1 MSHGRDILRADLEQ
15 IIAQGRLNALFQPIA
30 SMRDG
35 EAFGYEGLVR
45 GPSTSF
51 LHSPINLFRVAEES
65 GLLAQL
71 DFACRR
77 TVVAAFV
84 RERLPGKLFLNVC
97 PATLIHPDF
106 RPGATLEILRD
117 VGLSPQRVVIE
128 LTETQPTHDY
138 DLLKEALL
146 HYREMGFRIAIDDL
160 GEGFSGLRL
169 WSELKP
175 EYVKIDKYFIQGLT
189 QDAQKR
195 QFVRSIHHIALNT
208 GTRVV
213 AEGIETPDELD
224 VVRRIG
230 ISLAQGYLIG
240 RPQAS
245 PPQRLALEFDGV
257 ERPQLGS
264 GRQGCAGDLLV
275 DVPRVSPD
283 EPAKAIY
290 RRFADDATLY
300 ALPVVDGM
308 RPVGLLKRHE
318 VLELF
323 ARPFTPEL
331 FGNRP
336 CSVLMDR
343 SPLIVEAST
352 SLQELS
358 QLVTAA
364 ERRYLADGFIITSQA
379 HYLGMGTGHDLM
391 RAMTELQVRAAR
403 HANPLTLLPG
413 NVPIQERIERWLAE
427 RHPFTVAY
435 FDLDHFKPYNDI
447 YGYACGDA
455 LIQLCGETLLA
466 STDPVR
472 DFVGHIG
479 GDDFVVLFRSDDAQ
493 ARCQSAL
500 MQFEQALSRHF
511 SAEHLAAGG
520 YSAADRRGA
529 MQRYPLV
536 SLSAG
541 LVDVVPGDF
550 ASHHE
555 VAAAAASAKSLA
567 KREPGSTL
575 FIERRSG
582 PHAPAWSVAA

>member
-1 MSHGRDILRADLEQ
+1 MSDGRDILRGDLDQ

-51 LHSPINLFRVAEES
+51 LHSPINLFRVAEEC

-77 TVVAAFV
+77 TIVAAFV

-213 AEGIETPDELD
+213 AEGIETPEELD

-240 RPQAS
+240 RPQPN

-264 GRQGCAGDLLV
+264 GRQGSAGDLLV
-275 DVPRVSPD
+275 DVPKVSPD

-364 ERRYLADGFIITSQA
+364 ERRYLADGFIVTSQT

-427 RHPFTVAY
+427 RLPFTVAY
-435 FDLDHFKPYNDI
+435 FDLDHFKPYNDV
-447 YGYACGDA
+447 YGYARGDA

-466 STDPVR
+466 CADPVR

-493 ARCQSAL
+493 LRCQSAL
-500 MQFEQALSRHF
+500 MQFEQALPRHF
-511 SAEHLAAGG
+511 SAEHMAAGG
-520 YSAADRRGA
+520 YSAADRRGM
-529 MQRYPLV
+529 MQRFPLV

-541 LVDVVPGDF
+541 LVDVVARDF

-567 KREPGSTL
+567 KRDPGSTL
-575 FIERRSG
+575 FVERRSG
-582 PHAPAWSVAA
+582 PHAPSWSVAA

>member
-1 MSHGRDILRADLEQ
+1 MSNGREILRGDLEQ

-51 LHSPINLFRVAEES
+51 LHSPINLFRVAEEN

-84 RERLPGKLFLNVC
+84 REQLPGKLFLNVC

-117 VGLSPQRVVIE
+117 VGLPPQRVVIE

-175 EYVKIDKYFIQGLT
+175 EYVKIDKYFIQGLR

-224 VVRRIG
+224 VVRGIG

-245 PPQRLALEFDGV
+245 PPPRLALEFDGI
-257 ERPQLGS
+257 ERPQLAS
-264 GRQGCAGDLLV
+264 NRQGSAGDLLV
-275 DVPRVSPD
+275 DVTKVSPD

-300 ALPVVDGM
+300 ALPVVDGT

-343 SPLIVEAST
+343 SPLIVEATT

-379 HYLGMGTGHDLM
+379 NYLGMGTGHDLM
-391 RAMTELQVRAAR
+391 RAMTELQVHAAR

-435 FDLDHFKPYNDI
+435 FDLDHFKPYNDV
-447 YGYACGDA
+447 YGYARGDA
-455 LIQLCGETLLA
+455 LIRLCGETLLGCA
-466 STDPVR
+466 DPVR

-479 GDDFVVLFRSDDAQ
+479 GDDFVVLFRADDAQ
-493 ARCQSAL
+493 LRCQSAL
-500 MQFEQALSRHF
+500 LQFEQSVQSHF
-511 SAEHLAAGG
+511 SPEHVAVRG
-520 YSAADRRGA
+520 YSAVDRRGV

-541 LVDVVPGDF
+541 LVDVLPGEF
-550 ASHHE
+550 VSHHE
-555 VAAAAASAKSLA
+555 VAAAAAVAKSMA
-567 KREPGSTL
+567 KREPGSSL
-575 FIERRSG
+575 FVERRTG
-582 PHAPAWSVAA
+582 PHAQPWSVAA